1 MRCSVAV
8 CAAACLAL
16 AAVPARAATESFDE
30 ALTLSP
36 LMEGRVHAAFTFT
49 LTSDHASVRH
59 FGKMPRALLQ
69 PVASLGVRDMH
80 LSLTKGRWLYAGW
93 GSPAADDAGD
103 EAVGSGA
110 EVWAALSNDTD
121 VWPRWRMLMSAL
133 ASISCASLD
142 AVDEATTAQ
151 PRWPYFGPHPVLHSY
166 LPSESVCTENLS
178 PLLKLLPCKGGA
190 GLASLLRPHALLGAE
205 FHSIGLRATQADSRW
220 TVQLR
225 VQMVVR
231 PPPSL
236 NDTVWTLHDLFGTV
250 LTTTCPAATSSH
262 IRVLSGTPPR
272 PPVAPMETEDDDDDD
287 DDEPL
292 PRTGALA
299 TYTEPRTTYVYDT
312 RTLADYGG
320 ALDVELVVPKSL
332 SLMRVPPL
340 QATRQVLGHGQERN
354 TVRVILRNRLPGD
367 TVRVVYYEQVPR
379 MVRPLLHTLRT
390 QVRLYEYDERDDL
403 ARLYETD
410 ERDDLVR
417 YRDDVDM
424 PFVENASYVPAEVR
438 RRSGS
443 LELLL
448 RVPASSML
456 TLTYTLEKHVLHYNE
471 HMPDSH
477 RGMDLPPALFLPLRG
492 ARPWADVHRGL
503 DVHRVQASRIYTEP
517 SLLDMAVPDFSMPY
531 NVILFYSTFVALFF
545 GSLLNL
551 LVRRFRDIYRQDDP
565 RPTSHTTR

>member
-16 AAVPARAATESFDE
+16 AAAPARAALESFDE

-36 LMEGRVHAAFTFT
+36 LVGGRVHAAFAFT
-49 LTSDHASVRH
+49 LASDRGSVHH

-69 PVASLGVRDMH
+69 PVASLGVQDMH
-80 LSLTKGRWLYAGW
+80 LSLAKGRWLYSEW

-103 EAVGSGA
+103 EAVASGA
-110 EVWAALSNDTD
+110 EVWAAMSNDTD

-133 ASISCASLD
+133 ASLSCASLD
-142 AVDEATTAQ
+142 AVDEATTVQ
-151 PRWPYFGPHPVLHSY
+151 PQWPYFGPQPVLHSY

-205 FHSIGLRATQADSRW
+205 FHSIGLRATQAQGGW

-225 VQMVVR
+225 VQMVAR
-231 PPPSL
+231 PPSV
-236 NDTVWTLHDLFGTV
+236 NDTAWTLRDLFGTA
-250 LTTTCPAATSSH
+250 LTTTCPAASTSH
-262 IRVLSGTPPR
+262 IRVLSGTPPL
-272 PPVAPMETEDDDDDD
+272 PPVAPAVADDDDD

-299 TYTEPRTTYVYDT
+299 AYTAPQATYLYDT
-312 RTLADYGG
+312 RSLAGYGD
-320 ALDVELVVPKSL
+320 ALNVELVAPASRSL
-332 SLMRVPPL
+332 ARVPPL
-340 QATRQVLGHGQERN
+340 HAARQVLGYGQERN
-354 TVRVILRNRLPGD
+354 TVRVILRNTLPGE
-367 TVRVVYYEQVPR
+367 TVSVVYYEHVPR

-390 QVRLYEYDERDDL
+390 QVQLHEY
-403 ARLYETD
+403 D

-417 YRDDVDM
+417 YRDDVDL
-424 PFVENASYVPAEVR
+424 PFLENASYVPAEVR

-443 LELLL
+443 LELVL
-448 RVPASSML
+448 RVPALSTL
-456 TLTYTLEKHVLHYNE
+456 TLTYTLEKHMLHYNE

-477 RGMDLPPALFLPLRG
+477 RGIDLPPALFLPLHG

-503 DVHRVQASRIYTEP
+503 DVHRVQASRMYTEP

-551 LVRRFRDIYRQDDP
+551 LVRRYRDVYRQGDE